1 MGCRNASA
9 RRVLENTL
17 SDISLAIDNLNV
29 ADSRTSQFSLKMGVP
44 TFTFPKRQQESLSKN
59 AVKQRGHLQDV
70 QT

>member
-29 ADSRTSQFSLKMGVP
+29 ADSRVLQFFIKVGMP
-44 TFTFPKRQQESLSKN
+44 TGAFPECQQESLGEK
-59 AVKQRGHLQDV
+59 AIK
-70 QT
+70 